1 MANRYGDF
9 LFMIAFIHSVCF
21 VGQAIVNFGGYLLL
35 FQSFAFALTYIF
47 CRKNPDQEFKV
58 MFILKLKAIQFPWFY
73 FFFRLLIGHSFLNL
87 VIGLIAGHL
96 YIYLKEVLPVVH
108 RKQYLNTPLVL

>member
-9 LFMIAFIHSVCF
+9 LYMISFLFGVSF
-21 VGQAIVNFGGYLLL
+21 LGQAIVNYGGYLLL
-35 FQSFAFALTYIF
+35 YQSFAFALTYVF

-73 FFFRLLIGHSFLNL
+73 LLFRLMIGHSILNL

-96 YIYLKEVLPVVH
+96 YIYLKEVLPVTH
-108 RKQYLNTPLVL
+108 RKQYLNTPRLL